1 MHIDIWSDVACPW
14 CYVGLT
20 RFNRV
25 LAGFEHAAAT
35 TVTLHSF
42 QLDPTLPETFRGTE
56 VEYLSRTKGMPQ
68 AQVLQMFRTV
78 ESAAASEGLVL
89 HFDTAVVANSW
100 RAHRLLH
107 AAGNADPTGRLA
119 WDVKL
124 DLFEAHFVRGE
135 SIGDPQVLL
144 RIAGEYGLDADQA
157 RAAVVNAPAQAPY
170 GGGDALDAQVRA
182 DLSRA
187 ARSGIRGVPFFVFE
201 GSYGLSGAQP
211 AEVFEAALA
220 QVWAQAHPAPVP
232 ATLPGLPVQDGS
244 ASGPAGGPGG
254 SD

>member
-89 HFDTAVVANSW
+89 HFDTVVVAIGIRSGF
-100 RAHRLLH
+100 AKISS
-107 AAGNADPTGRLA
+107 GVTGSSS
-119 WDVKL
+119 
-124 DLFEAHFVRGE
+124 
-135 SIGDPQVLL
+135 SIGPL
-144 RIAGEYGLDADQA
+144 
-157 RAAVVNAPAQAPY
+157 
-170 GGGDALDAQVRA
+170 AL
-182 DLSRA
+182 
-187 ARSGIRGVPFFVFE
+187 
-201 GSYGLSGAQP
+201 
-211 AEVFEAALA
+211 
-220 QVWAQAHPAPVP
+220 
-232 ATLPGLPVQDGS
+232 
-244 ASGPAGGPGG
+244 
-254 SD
+254 